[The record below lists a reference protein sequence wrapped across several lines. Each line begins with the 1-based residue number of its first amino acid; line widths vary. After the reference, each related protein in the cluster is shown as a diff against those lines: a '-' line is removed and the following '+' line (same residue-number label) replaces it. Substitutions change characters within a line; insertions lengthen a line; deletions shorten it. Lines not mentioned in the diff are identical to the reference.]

1 MGSSEIHNGM
11 KRLTEKAEPAYA
23 QQTHVRS
30 LQLLDHVCL
39 MLSQQNKVSAVFKAL
54 DRGWTLKQTSH
65 CRACRKTSKVILAWQ
80 VAVKVAVTSVNSFC
94 LHPQSTCLLAL
105 WVCTSGE
112 SSHILAWTHKSKVMC
127 DTSLNRDNNS
137 KNNNNDDNND
147 IINNNNNNSNAFQL
161 MMSYVRER
169 ERERCKVC

>member
-1 MGSSEIHNGM
+1 MPCCRCPGAGKWVEGDGESRASYAQRTQVRTLHILDQNPRCCFDNTCFLFHSTKMGSSEIHNGM

-30 LQLLDHVCL
+30 LQLLDHACL

-105 WVCTSGE
+105 WVCTQ
-112 SSHILAWTHKSKVMC
+112 W
-127 DTSLNRDNNS
+127 
-137 KNNNNDDNND
+137 
-147 IINNNNNNSNAFQL
+147 
-161 MMSYVRER
+161 
-169 ERERCKVC
+169 